1 MLRSWRLHVGV
12 LIAYA
17 TVAIA
22 FSWPLALH
30 LGTRVTGGTGG
41 DTGVYV
47 WNQWVF
53 RHELV
58 ENRSFPYF
66 TNVLFG
72 PDHRTDLSLHNYT
85 TFQDLVATPLASFF
99 SVVETFNIV
108 YLLMVVLTAYSTFLL
123 ARHVTRGDPESFL
136 AGLLFAW
143 SPVLVTR
150 GMGHFSLVAAAPLA
164 IFLLILT
171 RAEGHERLRDALALG
186 LTMAW
191 AATTDVYYP
200 IFCLLIG
207 AVFLVTRVVSFE
219 PRRPAARTAARTA
232 GRERAVRALNVA
244 ILFLAGLVV
253 AIAVSG
259 GWELTLAGQTLR
271 TRSLYTPVL
280 MLTVVILIR
289 LAQQYR
295 PSLVALTRNDVLR
308 FVGLTAATAVAAA
321 IFVAPA
327 LYAAAVRI
335 AQGEFDTPSIYWRSS
350 PPGVDLLS
358 LILPNPN
365 HPLAPDGLAQWLS
378 HRPNG
383 YLENVASLPL
393 VAIGILVLAWRAGW
407 RPSRRWTAMIVMFGL
422 LALGPFVHVAGINT
436 YVPGPWALLRYV
448 PLIGLVHTPA
458 RFSIVLILAVA
469 VVMADALAELG
480 RRSPERRR
488 ALLLGAGLLLGAEL
502 LPAPLTLYSAEIPP
516 LYQRVAAAPST
527 VILLEI
533 PYGVRDGV
541 SSVGDFSARTQFFQT
556 AHGKTVMGG
565 YMSRIPRRR
574 VEELQMDPV
583 ARALAILSEKGRL
596 QPADETAMLDAAPEF
611 LRHNRIGFV
620 VIDHDRTDEAF
631 EALVI
636 KAFRLRHVETNGSMS
651 LFATDVLPGS
661 G

>member
-17 TVAIA
+17 AVAVA

-30 LGTRVTGGTGG
+30 LGTRLTGGTGG

-58 ENRSFPYF
+58 ENRSLPYF
-66 TNVLFG
+66 TDVLFG
-72 PDHRTDLSLHNYT
+72 PGHQTDLSLHNYT
-85 TFQDLVATPLASFF
+85 TFQDLIAAPLASVF

-123 ARHVTRGDPESFL
+123 ARHVTRGVPESFL

-164 IFLLILT
+164 VFLLILV
-171 RAEGHERLRDALALG
+171 RANGHERVRDALALG

-191 AATTDVYYP
+191 AATTDVYYA

-207 AVFLVTRVVSFE
+207 AVFLVARVVAIE
-219 PRRPAARTAARTA
+219 PRRPAGRTTGTEGA
-232 GRERAVRALNVA
+232 AVRGMNVA
-244 ILFLAGLVV
+244 ILCLAGLVV

-259 GWELTLAGQTLR
+259 GWELTVAGQAMR

-280 MLTVVILIR
+280 MLTVFVLIR
-289 LAQQYR
+289 LAQTFR
-295 PSLVALTRNDVLR
+295 LSLVALTRNDLR
-308 FVGLTAATAVAAA
+308 RFAGLTAATAAAGA
-321 IFVAPA
+321 IFVAPV

-335 AQGEFDTPSIYWRSS
+335 ARGEFDTPTIYWRSS

-365 HPLAPDGLAQWLS
+365 HPLAPDGLARWLS
-378 HRPNG
+378 HRPNA

-407 RPSRRWTAMIVMFGL
+407 RPSRSWTAMIVVFGL
-422 LALGPFVHVAGINT
+422 LALGPFIHVAGINT

-448 PLIGLVHTPA
+448 PLVGLVHTPA
-458 RFSIVLILAVA
+458 RFSIVLMLAVA
-469 VVMADALAELG
+469 VVVADALTELG
-480 RRSPERRR
+480 RRNPGRRR
-488 ALLLGAGLLLGAEL
+488 ALLVGAGLLLAAEL

-516 LYQRVAAAPST
+516 LYRRVAAAPST
-527 VILLEI
+527 VTLLEI

-541 SSVGDFSARTQFFQT
+541 SSVGNFSARTQFFQT
-556 AHGKTVMGG
+556 SHGRTVMGG
-565 YMSRIPRRR
+565 YLSRIPRGR
-574 VEELQMDPV
+574 VDDLRKDPV
-583 ARALAILSEKGRL
+583 TRALAILSEKGRL
-596 QPADETAMLDAAPEF
+596 QPADETAMLNAAPDF
-611 LRHNRIGFV
+611 LRANHIGFV
-620 VIDHDRTDEAF
+620 VIDRDRTDGAF

-636 KAFRLRHVETNGSMS
+636 KAFRLRHLETNTSLS
-651 LFATDVLPGS
+651 LFATDVLPKS

>member
-12 LIAYA
+12 LLAYA

-58 ENRSFPYF
+58 EHRSFPYF

-85 TFQDLVATPLASFF
+85 TFQDLVATPFASFF

-123 ARHVTRGDPESFL
+123 ARHVTRVVPESFI

-164 IFLLILT
+164 IFLLILM

-186 LTMAW
+186 VTMAW

-207 AVFLVTRVVSFE
+207 AMFLVARVVSVE
-219 PRRPAARTAARTA
+219 PRLDV
-232 GRERAVRALNVA
+232 GKGRAVRGLNVA
-244 ILFLAGLVV
+244 ILCLACLVV

-259 GWELTLAGQTLR
+259 GWKLTLAGQTLR

-280 MLTVVILIR
+280 TLTVLILIR
-289 LAQQYR
+289 LAQQFR
-295 PSLVALTRNDVLR
+295 PSLVALTGNDVRR
-308 FVGLTAATAVAAA
+308 FVGLIAATAVAGA

-358 LILPNPN
+358 LVLPNPN

-393 VAIGILVLAWRAGW
+393 VAIGILVLAWRSGW
-407 RPSRRWTAMIVMFGL
+407 RPSRWWTAMIVVFGL

-458 RFSIVLILAVA
+458 RFSIVLTLAVA
-469 VVMADALAELG
+469 VVVADALAELG
-480 RRSPERRR
+480 RRNPDRRR
-488 ALLLGAGLLLGAEL
+488 ALLIGAGLLLAAEL
-502 LPAPLTLYSAEIPP
+502 LPVPQTLYSAEIPP

-527 VILLEI
+527 VVLLEI

-596 QPADETAMLDAAPEF
+596 QRADETAMLDAAPDF

-620 VIDHDRTDEAF
+620 VIDHDRTDAAF
-631 EALVI
+631 EELVI
-636 KAFRLRHVETNGSMS
+636 KAFRLRHIETNGSLS
-651 LFATDVLPGS
+651 LFATE
-661 G
+661 